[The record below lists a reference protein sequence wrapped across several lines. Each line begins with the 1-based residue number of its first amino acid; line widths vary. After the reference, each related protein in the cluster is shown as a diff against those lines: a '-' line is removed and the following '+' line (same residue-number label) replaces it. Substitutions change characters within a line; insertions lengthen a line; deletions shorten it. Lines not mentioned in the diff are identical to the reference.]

1 MLTQLR
7 TTATRIVEIAGS
19 TVGIRVGIEEPPHT
33 VRSLVPGVEI
43 RQYGLRI
50 AAQTHVHANE
60 EAARSAGFRR
70 LASYIFGANQHSE
83 PIAMT
88 MPVGQ
93 QATGGG
99 AQPTAMTLPVGQQLG
114 DETGWVIR
122 FYLPTGSTL
131 QSLPTPDDKRVA
143 LIEVAPETVA
153 VLRFSGDRG
162 PSRVAEKTR
171 RLRETLRDYG
181 FAPVG
186 EPSAWFYDPPWTLA
200 CLRRNEIAIS
210 VET

>member
-1 MLTQLR
+1 MLTRLQ
-7 TTATRIVEIAGS
+7 TAATRVLEVAGS
-19 TVGIRVGIEEPPHT
+19 TVGIRSGVEEPPHT
-33 VRSLVPGVEI
+33 ARSLGRDVEI
-43 RQYGLRI
+43 RRYGPRI
-50 AAQTHVHANE
+50 AAQTQVLANE
-60 EAARSAGFRR
+60 EAARSTGFRR
-70 LASYIFGANQHSE
+70 LARYIFGANQHRE

-93 QATGGG
+93 QGGE
-99 AQPTAMTLPVGQQLG
+99 QQS
-114 DETGWVIR
+114 WVIR

-131 QSLPTPDDKRVA
+131 QSLPTPDDERVA
-143 LIEVAPETVA
+143 LVELAPETVA

-162 PSRVAEKTR
+162 PSRMAEKTR
-171 RLRETLRDYG
+171 QLRETLRDYG

-200 CLRRNEIAIS
+200 CRRRNEIAIA

>member
-1 MLTQLR
+1 MLTQLQ
-7 TTATRIVEIAGS
+7 TTATRAMEVAGS
-19 TVGIRVGIEEPPHT
+19 TIGIRLGVEEPPHT
-33 VRSLVPGVEI
+33 ARSLVPGVEI
-43 RQYGLRI
+43 RQYGPRI

-70 LASYIFGANQHSE
+70 LARYIFGANQHRE

-93 QATGGG
+93 QAT
-99 AQPTAMTLPVGQQLG
+99 ATTLPIVQQG
-114 DETGWVIR
+114 GEQQSWVIR

-131 QSLPTPDDKRVA
+131 QSLPTPDDERVK
-143 LIEVAPETVA
+143 LVEVAPETVA

-162 PSRVAEKTR
+162 PSRMAEKTR
-171 RLRETLRDYG
+171 QLRETLRDYG

-200 CLRRNEIAIS
+200 CRRRNEIAIA